1 MVLRPHLQAH
11 TVNFDERCFPS
22 AMLCIWQG
30 APERARLQQEFME
43 ANTAYMEALRS
54 QQAVIYSGG
63 EFMELEPRIAE
74 AADKRRYAMMAMF
87 SHGREQ
93 GC

>member
-1 MVLRPHLQAH
+1 
-11 TVNFDERCFPS
+11 
-22 AMLCIWQG
+22 
-30 APERARLQQEFME
+30 ME